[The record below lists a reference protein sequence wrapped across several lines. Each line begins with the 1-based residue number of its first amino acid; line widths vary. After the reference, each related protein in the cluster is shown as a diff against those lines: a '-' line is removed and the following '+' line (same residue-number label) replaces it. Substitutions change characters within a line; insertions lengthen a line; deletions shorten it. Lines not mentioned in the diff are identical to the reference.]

1 MIRAVVVTAGGVG
14 RRMESAVPK
23 QYLHLSG
30 MPVLSRTLRVFEEH
44 PMIDVIVLTVP
55 PGNEASCRRDVIEP
69 FGLKKIR
76 HVVSGGATRQES
88 VWNGLLAVR
97 DSDLVAIHDGVRPL
111 VSHHIITAT
120 FDVAEEIG
128 ASVACRQIKET
139 VKRKTGDS
147 TIETIPRADLWLA
160 HTPQTFRTA
169 VILEAHKKARES
181 GFEGTDDAVLVERL
195 GLPVK
200 IVQDSEDNVKITT
213 PRDMILAELL
223 LRRP

>member
-200 IVQDSEDNVKITT
+200 IVQDSEDNIKITT